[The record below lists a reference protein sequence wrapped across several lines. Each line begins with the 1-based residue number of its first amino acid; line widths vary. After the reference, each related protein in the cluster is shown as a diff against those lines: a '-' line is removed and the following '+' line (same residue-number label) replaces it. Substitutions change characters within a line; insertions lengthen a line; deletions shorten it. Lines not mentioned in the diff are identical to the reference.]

1 MTIRDLFRRTQ
12 VRSAVAF
19 TLIITVC
26 VIALFAILIT
36 NLADGLEEGVRAR
49 VVHTRDAL
57 LAIDRR
63 YGFDELVSVVTDEA
77 ESVRETD
84 SIFAVEDANGTIVAG
99 NIRTERPF
107 EGWRVL
113 DRSHLPDIAGNGTGH
128 DRFFALWTPVSKGTL
143 LIGRSDRE
151 VQQARLILM
160 RSLGWGLLA
169 TIVLGVGSGIYLA
182 RGAQKRIDAIAKTLS
197 AVSAGALDRRVPI
210 SFPQHD
216 LDEVSE
222 RINAML
228 TQLERLVQS
237 ANQSSTDIA
246 HDLKRP
252 MTRLRQ
258 QLESAYDAEA
268 DNPRIHHV
276 LEHAIA
282 EVDNIVST
290 FEALLNIGQLEAGD
304 RRARF
309 VDIDL
314 KRVLAD
320 ASEAYAPVIE
330 DSGFALVWDEAQS
343 PALAIRGDH
352 ELLVQLVAN
361 LIENVIQHCPA
372 GTKIELALAGSQRR
386 PVLTVADNGPGIPPH
401 EHENVFRRFYR
412 LERERSSPGHGLGLS
427 LVRAIADLH
436 GATVSLEDNAPG
448 LKVSIAFPQR
458 PKSLPQA
465 TAAPIL
471 ADAGGPKTSG
481 P

>member
-1 MTIRDLFRRTQ
+1 MTVRDLFRRTQ

-19 TLIITVC
+19 TLIITVS
-26 VIALFAILIT
+26 VSALFAILIVR
-36 NLADGLEEGVRAR
+36 LADGLEDGVRDR
-49 VVHTRDAL
+49 IMNTRDAL

-77 ESVRETD
+77 ESVRDAD
-84 SIFAVEDANGTIVAG
+84 SIFAVLDANGTIVAG

-113 DRSHLPDIAGNGTGH
+113 ERSHLPELAGDGTSR
-128 DRFFALWTPVSKGTL
+128 DRFFAMWLPVSKGML

-151 VQQARLILM
+151 VQQARRILT
-160 RSLGWGLLA
+160 RSLGWGILA
-169 TIVLGVGSGIYLA
+169 TAILGVGSGIYLA
-182 RGAQKRIDAIAKTLS
+182 RGAQRRIDDIANTLS
-197 AVSAGALDRRVPI
+197 AVSAGELNRRIPI
-210 SFPQHD
+210 KHPHHD
-216 LDEVSE
+216 LDEVAE

-258 QLESAYDAEA
+258 QLESAGEIDGASPAIRGIIEEA
-268 DNPRIHHV
+268 IS
-276 LEHAIA
+276 
-282 EVDNIVST
+282 EVDSIVST

-314 KRVLAD
+314 SRVFAD
-320 ASEAYAPVIE
+320 AAEAYAPVIE
-330 DSGFALVWDEAQS
+330 DSGFKLTWKGAQS
-343 PALAIRGDH
+343 PPPIVRGDH
-352 ELLVQLVAN
+352 ELLVQLMVN
-361 LIENVIQHCPA
+361 LIENALQHCPT
-372 GTKIELALAGSQRR
+372 GTTIELSLASTSRG
-386 PVLTVADNGPGIPPH
+386 PVASVADNGPGIPASEH
-401 EHENVFRRFYR
+401 EHVFRRFYR

-436 GATVSLEDNAPG
+436 GATIALADNGPG
-448 LKVSIAFPQR
+448 LKVSIAFPSR
-458 PKSLPQA
+458 P
-465 TAAPIL
+465 
-471 ADAGGPKTSG
+471 
-481 P
+481 

>member
-19 TLIITVC
+19 TLIITVA
-26 VIALFAILIT
+26 VSAIFAVLIVR
-36 NLADGLEEGVRAR
+36 LAAGLEEGVHAR
-49 VVHTRDAL
+49 VVNTRDAL

-84 SIFAVEDANGTIVAG
+84 SLFAIVDSNNTFVAG
-99 NIRTERPF
+99 NIRSEQPF

-113 DRSHLPDIAGNGTGH
+113 ERRRLPDIASEGSGL
-128 DRFFALWTPVSKGTL
+128 DRFFAIWTPVSKGML

-151 VQQARLILM
+151 IQQARSILF
-160 RSLGWGLLA
+160 RSFGWGLLA
-169 TIVLGVGSGIYLA
+169 TAILGVGSGVYLA
-182 RGAQKRIDAIAKTLS
+182 RGAQKRIDDIASTLS
-197 AVSAGALDRRVPI
+197 AVSSGELNRRVPVQI
-210 SFPQHD
+210 PHHD
-216 LDEVSE
+216 LDEVGE

-258 QLESAYDAEA
+258 QLESASEIEDSDSAIKE
-268 DNPRIHHV
+268 V
-276 LEHAIA
+276 LEVAIA
-282 EVDNIVST
+282 EVDSIVAT

-309 VDIDL
+309 VDLDL
-314 KRVLAD
+314 SKVLGD
-320 ASEAYAPVIE
+320 AVEAYNPVIE
-330 DSGFALVWDEAQS
+330 DSGFNLEWNGAHQAGQIV
-343 PALAIRGDH
+343 RGDH
-352 ELLVQLVAN
+352 ELLVQLMAN
-361 LIENVIQHCPA
+361 LIENALQHCPA
-372 GTKIELALAGSQRR
+372 GTTIALALGASQRG
-386 PVLTVADNGPGIPPH
+386 PVVTVADNGPGIPER

-436 GATVSLEDNAPG
+436 GATVTLAENNPG
-448 LKVSIAFPQR
+448 LKVLIAFPSR
-458 PKSLPQA
+458 A
-465 TAAPIL
+465 
-471 ADAGGPKTSG
+471 
-481 P
+481 

>member
-1 MTIRDLFRRTQ
+1 MTVRDLFRRTQ

-19 TLIITVC
+19 TFIITVA
-26 VIALFAILIT
+26 VSALFAILIAR
-36 NLADGLEEGVRAR
+36 LADGIEDGVRAR
-49 VVHTRDAL
+49 IVNTRDAL

-77 ESVRETD
+77 ESVRDAD
-84 SIFAVEDANGTIVAG
+84 SIFAVLDAKGEIVAG

-107 EGWRVL
+107 EGWREL
-113 DRSHLPDIAGNGTGH
+113 ERSRLPDIAHDGTGR
-128 DRFFALWTPVSKGTL
+128 DRFFAIWTPVSRGML

-151 VQQARLILM
+151 VRQARLILM
-160 RSLGWGLLA
+160 RSLGWGILA
-169 TIVLGVGSGIYLA
+169 TAILGVGSGIYLA
-182 RGAQKRIDAIAKTLS
+182 RGAQKRIDAIAGTLS
-197 AVSAGALDRRVPI
+197 AVSAGELDRRVPVKL
-210 SFPQHD
+210 PHHD
-216 LDEVSE
+216 LDEVSD

-258 QLESAYDAEA
+258 QLEAASDTADENPGIKQILEDA
-268 DNPRIHHV
+268 IG
-276 LEHAIA
+276 
-282 EVDNIVST
+282 EVDSIVST

-314 KRVLAD
+314 EKVLDD
-320 ASEAYAPVIE
+320 AVEAYAPVIE
-330 DSGFALVWDEAQS
+330 DDGFKLSWNGARATV
-343 PALAIRGDH
+343 PTIRGDH
-352 ELLVQLVAN
+352 ELLLQLFAN
-361 LIENVIQHCPA
+361 LIENALQHCPV
-372 GTKIELALAGSQRR
+372 GTTIELALASASRGPIAS
-386 PVLTVADNGPGIPPH
+386 VADNGPGIPAA

-436 GATVSLEDNAPG
+436 GATVTLADNGPG
-448 LKVSIAFPQR
+448 LKVSIAFPSR
-458 PKSLPQA
+458 
-465 TAAPIL
+465 T
-471 ADAGGPKTSG
+471 
-481 P
+481 

>member
-1 MTIRDLFRRTQ
+1 MTVRDLFRRTQ

-19 TLIITVC
+19 TLIITMSVT
-26 VIALFAILIT
+26 ALFAVMIAH
-36 NLADGLEEGVRAR
+36 LADGIEEGVRAR
-49 VVHTRDAL
+49 VINTRDAL

-77 ESVRETD
+77 ESVRDAD
-84 SIFAVEDANGTIVAG
+84 SIFAIEDAKGEIVAG

-107 EGWRVL
+107 EGWRKL
-113 DRSHLPDIAGNGTGH
+113 ERSHLPDIAGNGTGR
-128 DRFFALWTPVSKGTL
+128 DRFYAMWTPVSKGML

-151 VQQARLILM
+151 VRQARLILM
-160 RSLGWGLLA
+160 RSLGWGILA
-169 TIVLGVGSGIYLA
+169 TAILGVGSGIYLA
-182 RGAQKRIDAIAKTLS
+182 RGAQRRIDDIASTLS
-197 AVSAGALDRRVPI
+197 AVTAGELHRRVPVRL
-210 SFPQHD
+210 PRHD

-258 QLESAYDAEA
+258 QLEGASDAAEA
-268 DNPRIHHV
+268 NPEIKQVLDN
-276 LEHAIA
+276 AIG
-282 EVDNIVST
+282 EVDSIVST

-314 KRVLAD
+314 EKVLND
-320 ASEAYAPVIE
+320 AAEAYAPVIE
-330 DSGFALVWDEAQS
+330 DDGFKLVWNGARG
-343 PALAIRGDH
+343 ALPSIRGDH
-352 ELLVQLVAN
+352 ELLLQLFAN
-361 LIENVIQHCPA
+361 LIENVLQHCPA
-372 GTKIELALAGSQRR
+372 GTTIELTLAGATRG
-386 PVLTVADNGPGIPPH
+386 PVVTVADDGPGIPPS

-436 GATVSLEDNAPG
+436 GATVTLADNAPG
-448 LKVSIAFPQR
+448 LKASIGFPSR
-458 PKSLPQA
+458 
-465 TAAPIL
+465 
-471 ADAGGPKTSG
+471 G
-481 P
+481 